1 VTGVATT
8 YNIGVQLDDGTFQW
22 TTVNGAP
29 SGFTVTLTA
38 VLTDS
43 AAPATGFGLSNR
55 TGPPAENSRRAALQL

>member
-29 SGFTVTLTA
+29 SGSTVTLTA

-43 AAPATGFGLSNR
+43 AAPATWFWSIKPNWSARCGFFRPGA
-55 TGPPAENSRRAALQL
+55 TT